1 MNLKFLLV
9 FTGIVVILTGCS
21 ASTGS
26 RYEIKEEVETK
37 TSTSTSTEEKAATLR
52 RF

>member
-1 MNLKFLLV
+1 MILKFLLMI
-9 FTGIVVILTGCS
+9 TGIVVILTGCS

-26 RYEIKEEVETK
+26 RYETKEETEAK
-37 TSTSTSTEEKAATLR
+37 TSTSTSTEEKRNFR